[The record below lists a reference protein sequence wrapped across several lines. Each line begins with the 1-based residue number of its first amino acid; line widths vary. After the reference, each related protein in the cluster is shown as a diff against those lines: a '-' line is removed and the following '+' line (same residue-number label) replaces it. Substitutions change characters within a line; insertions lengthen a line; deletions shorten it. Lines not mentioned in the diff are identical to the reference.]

1 MLRGFLD
8 EQKHEGG
15 RGREVEG
22 LCAVIHTE
30 EHCNYFL
37 CVSFLSQARAC
48 YKFYEQS
55 CHIVILPLELYVL
68 SNLMSFPYLLSQRGM
83 SHVGT
88 GTAFYVLPCSPAPW
102 AADWASSTPCSPRGS
117 WKMIMLNARG
127 AASPQSPLPTS
138 EASLITFFS
147 RPFHELRYP

>member
-83 SHVGT
+83 SRGYWHSLLRI
-88 GTAFYVLPCSPAPW
+88 ALQSCSL
-102 AADWASSTPCSPRGS
+102 SSRLSIFHP
-117 WKMIMLNARG
+117 
-127 AASPQSPLPTS
+127 PLPTG
-138 EASLITFFS
+138 
-147 RPFHELRYP
+147 ELKNDHA